1 MKLVLV
7 TYCLGCIPQNLYN
20 NDDDDNNTKLV
31 LKYGVM
37 ELLGNW
43 LWIVNCYILELN
55 DKILVSAL
63 GYILL
68 PSSQEKNLNNWIE
81 E

>member
-43 LWIVNCYILELN
+43 L
-55 DKILVSAL
+55 
-63 GYILL
+63 
-68 PSSQEKNLNNWIE
+68 
-81 E
+81 